1 MWLKG
6 IVVLA
11 FLVLPGAVLAQTP
24 SPRPTPESVD
34 TPPRT
39 DPAAAPVSTVCTDD
53 DSVNWL
59 NAQNDILWDSLALVM
74 DKDSLAN
81 EKKFESKNTTSPAE
95 VAERRVF
102 LLKTVLIAKK
112 KPQ

>member
-6 IVVLA
+6 ITALA
-11 FLVLPGAVLAQTP
+11 FLFLPVAVLAQMP
-24 SPRPTPESVD
+24 SPKPTPESVD

-39 DPAAAPVSTVCTDD
+39 DPAPTIDSTVCSDD

-59 NAQNDILWDSLALVM
+59 NGQNDILWDSLALLM

-81 EKKFESKNTTSPAE
+81 EKKFESKNAKSPVD
-95 VAERRVF
+95 VAERRIF
-102 LLKTVLIAKK
+102 LVKTLLIAKK